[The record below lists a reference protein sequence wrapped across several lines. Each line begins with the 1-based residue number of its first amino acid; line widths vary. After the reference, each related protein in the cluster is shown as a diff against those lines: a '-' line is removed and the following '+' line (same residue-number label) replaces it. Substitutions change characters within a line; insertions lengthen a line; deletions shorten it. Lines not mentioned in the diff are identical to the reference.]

1 MQMKLTTNI
10 LSSSDSH
17 SKLNIIRILISSIP
31 TRSSNKLFIYPIKET
46 FIKDVILKKNKVRM
60 NFLEIEWLN

>member
-1 MQMKLTTNI
+1 MKLTTNI